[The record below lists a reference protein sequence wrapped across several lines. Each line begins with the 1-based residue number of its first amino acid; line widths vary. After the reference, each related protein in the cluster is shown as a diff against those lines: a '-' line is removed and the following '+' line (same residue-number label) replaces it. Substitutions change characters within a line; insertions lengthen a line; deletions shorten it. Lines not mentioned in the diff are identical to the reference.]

1 MLEVQISR
9 NNGTIDFNFEDLKDA
24 LTGELEFYK
33 NLVFTEDTKA
43 DAKKT
48 VAELRKLKKQIND
61 KRIEVKKLYMQPYT
75 NFEAKVKELDKLI
88 NEPIAYIS
96 EQIDAFEQKRIEE
109 KRELINEIYLELVS
123 EREDIAGYAEL
134 NRVYDSKWENAST
147 SKKTIQEA
155 ITSYLDSVGNDIA
168 AIESMES
175 EYEAKA
181 LMRYKE
187 TGVLSDALLT
197 IRQWEKQKEEILKAE
212 EEKQKQEALKAEE
225 EKHAEIEADEIL
237 DAPEPIE
244 EFIEPT
250 EKNDIMKIARYE
262 VKVDP
267 FQQTQLE
274 CYMQECGIQYRRLD

>member
-24 LTGELEFYK
+24 LTAELELYK

-48 VAELRKLKKQIND
+48 VAELRKLKKQISD

-75 NFEAKVKELDKLI
+75 DFEAKVKELDKLI
-88 NEPIAYIS
+88 NEPITFIS

-109 KRELINEIYLELVS
+109 KRELINKIYLELVS

-147 SKKTIQEA
+147 SKKIIQEA
-155 ITSYLDSVGNDIA
+155 ITSYLDSVDNDIA

-197 IRQWEKQKEEILKAE
+197 IRQWEKQKEEI
-212 EEKQKQEALKAEE
+212 LKAEE

>member
-48 VAELRKLKKQIND
+48 VAELRKLKKQISD

-75 NFEAKVKELDKLI
+75 DFEAKVKELDKLI

-212 EEKQKQEALKAEE
+212 EEKQAEA
-225 EKHAEIEADEIL
+225 EADEIL

-244 EFIEPT
+244 EFTEPT
-250 EKNDIMKIARYE
+250 EKNDLMKIARYE

>member
-24 LTGELEFYK
+24 LTAELELYK

-48 VAELRKLKKQIND
+48 VAELRKLKKQISD

-75 NFEAKVKELDKLI
+75 DFEAKVKELDKLI

-96 EQIDAFEQKRIEE
+96 EQIDVFEQKRIEE

-155 ITSYLDSVGNDIA
+155 ITSYLDSVDNDIA

-212 EEKQKQEALKAEE
+212 EEKQAEA
-225 EKHAEIEADEIL
+225 EADEIL

-244 EFIEPT
+244 EFTEPT

>member
-24 LTGELEFYK
+24 LTAELELYK

-75 NFEAKVKELDKLI
+75 DFEAKVKELDKLI
-88 NEPIAYIS
+88 NEPITFIS

-155 ITSYLDSVGNDIA
+155 IISYLDSVDNDIA
-168 AIESMES
+168 AIKSMES

-212 EEKQKQEALKAEE
+212 EEKQAEA
-225 EKHAEIEADEIL
+225 EADEIL

-250 EKNDIMKIARYE
+250 EKNDIMKLARYE

>member
-24 LTGELEFYK
+24 LTAELELYK

-48 VAELRKLKKQIND
+48 VAELRKLKKQISD

-75 NFEAKVKELDKLI
+75 DFEAKVKELDKLI

-109 KRELINEIYLELVS
+109 KRELINKIYLELVS

-155 ITSYLDSVGNDIA
+155 ITSYLDSVDNDIA

-212 EEKQKQEALKAEE
+212 EEKQADA
-225 EKHAEIEADEIL
+225 EADEIL

>member
-24 LTGELEFYK
+24 LTAELELYK

-48 VAELRKLKKQIND
+48 VAELRKLKKQISD

-75 NFEAKVKELDKLI
+75 DFEAKVKELDKLI
-88 NEPIAYIS
+88 NEPITFIS

-155 ITSYLDSVGNDIA
+155 ITSYLDSVDNDIA

-212 EEKQKQEALKAEE
+212 YEKQAEA
-225 EKHAEIEADEIL
+225 EADEIL

-250 EKNDIMKIARYE
+250 EKNDIMKLARYE

>member
-24 LTGELEFYK
+24 LTAELELYK
-33 NLVFTEDTKA
+33 NLVFTEETKT
-43 DAKKT
+43 DAKRT
-48 VAELRKLKKQIND
+48 VAELRKLKKQISD

-75 NFEAKVKELDKLI
+75 DFEAKVKELDKLI

-155 ITSYLDSVGNDIA
+155 ITSYLDSVDNDIA

-175 EYEAKA
+175 EYEVKA

-212 EEKQKQEALKAEE
+212 EEKQAEA
-225 EKHAEIEADEIL
+225 EADEIL

>member
-24 LTGELEFYK
+24 LTAELELYK

-75 NFEAKVKELDKLI
+75 DFEAKVKELDKLI

-96 EQIDAFEQKRIEE
+96 GQIDAFEQKRIEE

-155 ITSYLDSVGNDIA
+155 IISYLDSVDNDIA

-212 EEKQKQEALKAEE
+212 EEKQAEA
-225 EKHAEIEADEIL
+225 EADEIL

>member
-9 NNGTIDFNFEDLKDA
+9 NNGTIDFNFEEIKEA
-24 LTGELEFYK
+24 LTAELELYK
-33 NLVFTEDTKA
+33 NLVFTEETKT

-48 VAELRKLKKQIND
+48 VAELRKLKKQISD

-75 NFEAKVKELDKLI
+75 DFEAKVKELDKLI
-88 NEPIAYIS
+88 NEPITFIS

-109 KRELINEIYLELVS
+109 KRELINDIYLELVS

-147 SKKTIQEA
+147 SKKAIQEA
-155 ITSYLDSVGNDIA
+155 ITSYLDSVANDIA
-168 AIESMES
+168 AIKSMES
-175 EYEAKA
+175 EYETKA
-181 LMRYKE
+181 LIRYKE

-212 EEKQKQEALKAEE
+212 EEKQKE
-225 EKHAEIEADEIL
+225 EKQAEIEADEIL
-237 DAPEPIE
+237 DAPEPTE

-250 EKNDIMKIARYE
+250 EKSDIMKIARYE

>member
-123 EREDIAGYAEL
+123 EREDIAGYVEL

-155 ITSYLDSVGNDIA
+155 ITSYLDSVDNDIA
-168 AIESMES
+168 AIKSMES
-175 EYEAKA
+175 EYETKA

-212 EEKQKQEALKAEE
+212 EEK
-225 EKHAEIEADEIL
+225 HAEIEADEIL

-244 EFIEPT
+244 EFTEPT

-274 CYMQECGIQYRRLD
+274 CYMQSVASSTGG

>member
-24 LTGELEFYK
+24 LTAELVFYK
-33 NLVFTEDTKA
+33 NLVFTEETKT

-48 VAELRKLKKQIND
+48 VAELRKLKKQISD

-75 NFEAKVKELDKLI
+75 DFEAKVKELDKLI

-109 KRELINEIYLELVS
+109 KRELINEIYLEAVS
-123 EREDIAGYAEL
+123 GREDIAGYAEF

-147 SKKTIQEA
+147 SKKSIQEA
-155 ITSYLDSVGNDIA
+155 ITSYLDSVANDIA
-168 AIESMES
+168 AIKSMES
-175 EYEAKA
+175 EYETKA

-212 EEKQKQEALKAEE
+212 EEKQAEA
-225 EKHAEIEADEIL
+225 EADEIL
-237 DAPEPIE
+237 DAPEPAE
-244 EFIEPT
+244 AFIEPT
-250 EKNDIMKIARYE
+250 KKNDIMKLARYE

>member
-9 NNGTIDFNFEDLKDA
+9 NNGTIDFNFEDLKEA
-24 LTGELEFYK
+24 LTAELELYK

-48 VAELRKLKKQIND
+48 VAELRKLKKQISD

-75 NFEAKVKELDKLI
+75 DFEAKVKELDKLI
-88 NEPIAYIS
+88 NEPITFIS

-109 KRELINEIYLELVS
+109 KRELINDIYLELVS
-123 EREDIAGYAEL
+123 GREDIAGYAEL

-147 SKKTIQEA
+147 SKKTIQES
-155 ITSYLDSVGNDIA
+155 ITNYLDGVANDVA
-168 AIESMES
+168 AIKSMES

-181 LMRYKE
+181 LMKYKE

-212 EEKQKQEALKAEE
+212 EEKQAEA
-225 EKHAEIEADEIL
+225 EADEIL

-250 EKNDIMKIARYE
+250 EKNDIMKMARYE

-267 FQQTQLE
+267 FQQAQLE

>member
-1 MLEVQISR
+1 MLEVQIERS
-9 NNGTIDFNFEDLKDA
+9 NGAISFNFEDIKEA
-24 LTGELEFYK
+24 LAAELELYK
-33 NLVFTEDTKA
+33 NLVFTEETKT

-75 NFEAKVKELDKLI
+75 DFEAKVKELDKLI
-88 NEPIAYIS
+88 NEPITFIS

-109 KRELINEIYLELVS
+109 KRELINEIYLEAVS
-123 EREDIAGYAEL
+123 DREDIAGYAEL

-147 SKKTIQEA
+147 SKKSIQEA
-155 ITSYLDSVGNDIA
+155 ITNYLDGVTNDIA
-168 AIESMES
+168 AIKSMES
-175 EYEAKA
+175 EYEVKA
-181 LMRYKE
+181 LMKYKE
-187 TGVLSDALLT
+187 TGILSDALLT

-212 EEKQKQEALKAEE
+212 EEKQAEA
-225 EKHAEIEADEIL
+225 EADEIL
-237 DAPEPIE
+237 DAPEPVE

>member
-1 MLEVQISR
+1 
-9 NNGTIDFNFEDLKDA
+9 
-24 LTGELEFYK
+24 
-33 NLVFTEDTKA
+33 
-43 DAKKT
+43 
-48 VAELRKLKKQIND
+48 
-61 KRIEVKKLYMQPYT
+61 MQPYT
-75 NFEAKVKELDKLI
+75 DFEAKVKELDKLI
-88 NEPIAYIS
+88 NEPITYIS

-109 KRELINEIYLELVS
+109 KIELINDIYLELVS

-134 NRVYDSKWENAST
+134 NRVYDSKWENVST

-155 ITSYLDSVGNDIA
+155 ITNYLDGVANDIA
-168 AIESMES
+168 AIKSMES
-175 EYEAKA
+175 EYETKA
-181 LMRYKE
+181 LMKYKE

-225 EKHAEIEADEIL
+225 EKQAEIEADEIL
-237 DAPEPIE
+237 DAPEPVE

-250 EKNDIMKIARYE
+250 EKNDIMKLARYE

>member
-33 NLVFTEDTKA
+33 NLAFTEDTKA

-123 EREDIAGYAEL
+123 EREDIAGYVEL

-155 ITSYLDSVGNDIA
+155 IISYLDSVDNDIA
-168 AIESMES
+168 AIKSMES
-175 EYEAKA
+175 EYETKA

-212 EEKQKQEALKAEE
+212 EEK
-225 EKHAEIEADEIL
+225 HAEIEADEIL

-244 EFIEPT
+244 EFTEPT

>member
-9 NNGTIDFNFEDLKDA
+9 NNGTIDFNFEDLKEA
-24 LTGELEFYK
+24 LTAELELYK

-48 VAELRKLKKQIND
+48 VAELRKLKKQISD

-75 NFEAKVKELDKLI
+75 DFEAKVKELDKLI
-88 NEPIAYIS
+88 NEPITFIS

-109 KRELINEIYLELVS
+109 KRELINKIYLELVS

-147 SKKTIQEA
+147 SKHTIQEA
-155 ITSYLDSVGNDIA
+155 ITSYLDSVDNDIA

-212 EEKQKQEALKAEE
+212 EEKQAEA
-225 EKHAEIEADEIL
+225 EADEIL

-244 EFIEPT
+244 KFIEPT

>member
-24 LTGELEFYK
+24 LTAELELYK

-48 VAELRKLKKQIND
+48 VAELRKLKKQISD

-75 NFEAKVKELDKLI
+75 DFEAKVKELDKLI

-155 ITSYLDSVGNDIA
+155 ITSYLDSVDSDIA

-212 EEKQKQEALKAEE
+212 EEKQAEA
-225 EKHAEIEADEIL
+225 EADEIL

>member
-24 LTGELEFYK
+24 LTAELELYK

-48 VAELRKLKKQIND
+48 VAELRKLKKQISD

-75 NFEAKVKELDKLI
+75 DFEAKVKELDKLI
-88 NEPIAYIS
+88 NEPITFIS

-155 ITSYLDSVGNDIA
+155 ITSYLDSVDNDIA
-168 AIESMES
+168 AIKSMES
-175 EYEAKA
+175 EYETKA

-212 EEKQKQEALKAEE
+212 EEKQAEA
-225 EKHAEIEADEIL
+225 EADEIL

>member
-24 LTGELEFYK
+24 LTAELELYK

-48 VAELRKLKKQIND
+48 VAELRKLKKQISD

-75 NFEAKVKELDKLI
+75 DFEAKVKELDKLI
-88 NEPIAYIS
+88 NEPITFIS

-147 SKKTIQEA
+147 SKHTIQEA
-155 ITSYLDSVGNDIA
+155 ITSYLDSVDSDIA

-212 EEKQKQEALKAEE
+212 AEKQAEA
-225 EKHAEIEADEIL
+225 EADEIL
-237 DAPEPIE
+237 DAPEPVE

-250 EKNDIMKIARYE
+250 EKNDIMKLARYE

>member
-24 LTGELEFYK
+24 LTAELELYK

-48 VAELRKLKKQIND
+48 VAELRKLKKQISD

-88 NEPIAYIS
+88 NEPITFIS

-155 ITSYLDSVGNDIA
+155 IISYLDSVDNDIA

-212 EEKQKQEALKAEE
+212 EEKQAEA
-225 EKHAEIEADEIL
+225 EADEIL

>member
-24 LTGELEFYK
+24 LTAELELYK

-48 VAELRKLKKQIND
+48 VAELRKLKKQISD

-75 NFEAKVKELDKLI
+75 DFEAKVKELDKLI

-155 ITSYLDSVGNDIA
+155 ITSYLDSVDNDIA

-212 EEKQKQEALKAEE
+212 EEKQAEA
-225 EKHAEIEADEIL
+225 EADEIL

-244 EFIEPT
+244 EFTEPT

>member
-24 LTGELEFYK
+24 LTAELELYK

-48 VAELRKLKKQIND
+48 VAELRKLKKQISD

-75 NFEAKVKELDKLI
+75 DFEAKVKELDKLI

-155 ITSYLDSVGNDIA
+155 IISYLDSVDNDIA

-212 EEKQKQEALKAEE
+212 EEKQAEA
-225 EKHAEIEADEIL
+225 EADEIL

-244 EFIEPT
+244 EFIEQS
-250 EKNDIMKIARYE
+250 EKNDIIKIARYE

>member
-123 EREDIAGYAEL
+123 EREDIAGYVEL

-155 ITSYLDSVGNDIA
+155 IISYLDSVDNDIA
-168 AIESMES
+168 AIKSMES
-175 EYEAKA
+175 EYETKA

-212 EEKQKQEALKAEE
+212 EEK
-225 EKHAEIEADEIL
+225 HAEIEADEIL

-244 EFIEPT
+244 EFTEPT
-250 EKNDIMKIARYE
+250 EKNDIMKITRYE

>member
-9 NNGTIDFNFEDLKDA
+9 NNGTIDFNFEDLKEA
-24 LTGELEFYK
+24 LTAELELYK

-48 VAELRKLKKQIND
+48 VAELRKLKKQISD

-75 NFEAKVKELDKLI
+75 DFEAKVKELDKLI
-88 NEPIAYIS
+88 NEPITFIS

-155 ITSYLDSVGNDIA
+155 ITSYLDSVDNDIA

-212 EEKQKQEALKAEE
+212 EEKQAEA
-225 EKHAEIEADEIL
+225 EADEIL
-237 DAPEPIE
+237 DAPEPVE

-250 EKNDIMKIARYE
+250 EKNDIMKLARYE

>member
-24 LTGELEFYK
+24 LTAELELYK

-48 VAELRKLKKQIND
+48 VAELRKLKKQISD

-75 NFEAKVKELDKLI
+75 DFEAKVKELDKLI
-88 NEPIAYIS
+88 NEPITFIS

-123 EREDIAGYAEL
+123 EREDIAGYVEL

-155 ITSYLDSVGNDIA
+155 ITSYLDSVDNDIA

-212 EEKQKQEALKAEE
+212 EEKQAEA
-225 EKHAEIEADEIL
+225 EADEIL

>member
-24 LTGELEFYK
+24 LTAELELYK

-48 VAELRKLKKQIND
+48 VAELRKLKKQISD

-75 NFEAKVKELDKLI
+75 DFEAKVKELDKLI
-88 NEPIAYIS
+88 NEPITFIS

-155 ITSYLDSVGNDIA
+155 ITSYLDSVDNDIA

-212 EEKQKQEALKAEE
+212 EEKQAEA
-225 EKHAEIEADEIL
+225 EADEIL
-237 DAPEPIE
+237 DAPEPVE

-250 EKNDIMKIARYE
+250 EKNDIMKLARYE

>member
-24 LTGELEFYK
+24 LTAELELYK

-48 VAELRKLKKQIND
+48 VAELRKLKKQISD

-75 NFEAKVKELDKLI
+75 DFEAKVKELDKLI
-88 NEPIAYIS
+88 NEPITFIS

-155 ITSYLDSVGNDIA
+155 ITSYLDSVDNDIA

-212 EEKQKQEALKAEE
+212 EEKQAEAEV
-225 EKHAEIEADEIL
+225 DEIL

-250 EKNDIMKIARYE
+250 EKNDIMKLTRYE

>member
-24 LTGELEFYK
+24 LTAELELYK

-48 VAELRKLKKQIND
+48 VAELRKLKKQISD

-75 NFEAKVKELDKLI
+75 DFEAKVKELDKLI
-88 NEPIAYIS
+88 NEPIAFIS

-155 ITSYLDSVGNDIA
+155 ITSYLDSVDNDIA

-212 EEKQKQEALKAEE
+212 EEKQAEA
-225 EKHAEIEADEIL
+225 EADEIL
-237 DAPEPIE
+237 DAPEPVE

>member
-9 NNGTIDFNFEDLKDA
+9 NNGTIDFNFEDLKEA
-24 LTGELEFYK
+24 LTAELELYK

-48 VAELRKLKKQIND
+48 VAELRKLKKQISD

-75 NFEAKVKELDKLI
+75 DFEAKVKELDKLI
-88 NEPIAYIS
+88 NEPITFIS

-109 KRELINEIYLELVS
+109 KRELINDIYLELVS
-123 EREDIAGYAEL
+123 GREDIAGYAEL

-147 SKKTIQEA
+147 SKKTIQES
-155 ITSYLDSVGNDIA
+155 ITNYLDGVTNDVA
-168 AIESMES
+168 AIKSMES

-181 LMRYKE
+181 LMKYKE

-212 EEKQKQEALKAEE
+212 EEKQAEA
-225 EKHAEIEADEIL
+225 EADEIL

-250 EKNDIMKIARYE
+250 EKNDIMKMARYE

-267 FQQTQLE
+267 FQQAQLE

>member
-24 LTGELEFYK
+24 LTAELELYK

-75 NFEAKVKELDKLI
+75 DFEAKVKELDKLI

-96 EQIDAFEQKRIEE
+96 EQIDAFEQRRIEE

-155 ITSYLDSVGNDIA
+155 ITSYLDSVDNDIA

-212 EEKQKQEALKAEE
+212 EEKQAEA
-225 EKHAEIEADEIL
+225 EADEIL
-237 DAPEPIE
+237 DAPEPVE

-250 EKNDIMKIARYE
+250 EKNDIMKLARYE

>member
-24 LTGELEFYK
+24 LTAELELYK

-48 VAELRKLKKQIND
+48 VAELRKLKKQISD

-75 NFEAKVKELDKLI
+75 DFEAKVKELDKLI
-88 NEPIAYIS
+88 NEPITFIS

-155 ITSYLDSVGNDIA
+155 ITSYLDSVDNDIA

-175 EYEAKA
+175 EYESKA

-212 EEKQKQEALKAEE
+212 EEKQAEA
-225 EKHAEIEADEIL
+225 EADEIL

>member
-24 LTGELEFYK
+24 LTAELELYK

-48 VAELRKLKKQIND
+48 VAELRKLKKQISD

-96 EQIDAFEQKRIEE
+96 GQIDAFEQKRIEE

-155 ITSYLDSVGNDIA
+155 ITSYLDSVDNDIA

-212 EEKQKQEALKAEE
+212 EEKQAEA
-225 EKHAEIEADEIL
+225 EADEIL

>member
-24 LTGELEFYK
+24 LTAELELYK

-48 VAELRKLKKQIND
+48 VAELRKLKKQISD

-75 NFEAKVKELDKLI
+75 DFEAKVKELDKLI
-88 NEPIAYIS
+88 NEPITFIS

-155 ITSYLDSVGNDIA
+155 ITSYLDSVDNDIA

-197 IRQWEKQKEEILKAE
+197 IRQWEKQKEEILKTE
-212 EEKQKQEALKAEE
+212 EEKQAEA
-225 EKHAEIEADEIL
+225 EADEIL

-244 EFIEPT
+244 EFIEQT

>member
-24 LTGELEFYK
+24 LTAELELYK

-48 VAELRKLKKQIND
+48 VAELRKLKKQISD

-75 NFEAKVKELDKLI
+75 DFEAKVKELDKLI
-88 NEPIAYIS
+88 NEPITFIS

-123 EREDIAGYAEL
+123 KREDIAGYAEL

-155 ITSYLDSVGNDIA
+155 ITSYLDSVDNDIA

-212 EEKQKQEALKAEE
+212 EEKQAEA
-225 EKHAEIEADEIL
+225 EADEIL
-237 DAPEPIE
+237 DAPEPVE

-250 EKNDIMKIARYE
+250 EKNDIMKLARYE

>member
-24 LTGELEFYK
+24 LTAELELYK

-48 VAELRKLKKQIND
+48 VAELRKLKKQISD

-75 NFEAKVKELDKLI
+75 DFEAKVKELDKLI
-88 NEPIAYIS
+88 NEPITFIS

-155 ITSYLDSVGNDIA
+155 ITSYLDSVDNDIA

-212 EEKQKQEALKAEE
+212 YEKQAEA
-225 EKHAEIEADEIL
+225 EADEIL

-250 EKNDIMKIARYE
+250 EKNDIMKLTRYE

>member
-24 LTGELEFYK
+24 LTAELELYK
-33 NLVFTEDTKA
+33 NLVFTEETKT
-43 DAKKT
+43 DAKRT
-48 VAELRKLKKQIND
+48 VAELRKLKKQISD

-75 NFEAKVKELDKLI
+75 DFEAKVKELDKLI

-155 ITSYLDSVGNDIA
+155 ITSYLDSVANDIA

-212 EEKQKQEALKAEE
+212 EDKQAEA
-225 EKHAEIEADEIL
+225 EADEIL
-237 DAPEPIE
+237 DAPDPVE

-250 EKNDIMKIARYE
+250 EKNDIMKLARYE